1 MQNQIALVEQS
12 IAAIMGFADM
22 MGEAPHR
29 SREATTLHTLCL
41 ELEWRV
47 NALRT
52 ELDGGPNQPCDP
64 VTPAGAKQ
72 KITAVH

>member
-1 MQNQIALVEQS
+1 MRQQMALVDQS
-12 IAAIMGFADM
+12 ISAIMGFADV

-47 NALRT
+47 NALRN
-52 ELDGGPNQPCDP
+52 ELDSGSGVPSAVVNAAA
-64 VTPAGAKQ
+64 TK
-72 KITAVH
+72 KTITAVH